1 MKKKL
6 FVLGVIFTAILL
18 IGSSIIPAYAETDE
32 AGEVNARAYMLMDFN
47 SGAEVCSDNALAR
60 YPIASMVKIMTLNLI
75 FEEIDCGE
83 LSLDDEIS
91 ISETASSMGGSQA
104 FLDPHCTYK
113 VEDLVKSI
121 IVASANDSCVAMAEH
136 LSGSIDAF
144 VFKMNEKAKE
154 WGMENTNFVNC
165 TGLPSPNGYSCAN
178 DVAIMSRKLMCNPK
192 FLEYAG
198 IWMYDL
204 VHPSGRVT
212 TLTNTNKLSRFYDG
226 CDGGKTGYTNEALS
240 CLSATAK
247 RGNTRLL
254 CVVIGAPSSKIRNAE
269 VTKLLNYG
277 FANFEN
283 RSIVKAGEIENGIPV
298 IGGKQQTV
306 RGSVSKDLSSFC
318 NKRAEEFKPE
328 IRYEY
333 FEVKAPVKI
342 DDVIGKVVV
351 VLQNGEELCSEIVSL
366 DDVEALS
373 YYDCVKNLIKSW

>member
-1 MKKKL
+1 
-6 FVLGVIFTAILL
+6 
-18 IGSSIIPAYAETDE
+18 
-32 AGEVNARAYMLMDFN
+32 
-47 SGAEVCSDNALAR
+47 
-60 YPIASMVKIMTLNLI
+60 
-75 FEEIDCGE
+75 
-83 LSLDDEIS
+83 
-91 ISETASSMGGSQA
+91 
-104 FLDPHCTYK
+104 
-113 VEDLVKSI
+113 
-121 IVASANDSCVAMAEH
+121 
-136 LSGSIDAF
+136 
-144 VFKMNEKAKE
+144 
-154 WGMENTNFVNC
+154 
-165 TGLPSPNGYSCAN
+165 
-178 DVAIMSRKLMCNPK
+178 
-192 FLEYAG
+192 
-198 IWMYDL
+198 MYDL

>member
-18 IGSSIIPAYAETDE
+18 IGSSIIPAYAENDE
-32 AGEVNARAYMLMDFN
+32 AGEVNARAFMLMDFN
-47 SGAEVCSDNALAR
+47 SGAEVCSDNAIAR

-75 FEEIDCGE
+75 FERIDCGE

-104 FLDPHCTYK
+104 FLDPHCMYK

-198 IWMYDL
+198 IWTYDL

-318 NKRAEEFKPE
+318 NKRAEEFKLE